1 MPSEKFV
8 SYIMGRTMYRVRVFN
23 VTFNNTSVISWR
35 SVLLVKETGVLGE
48 NKIYDANDVHFIL
61 DHQA

>member
-8 SYIMGRTMYRVRVFN
+8 SYITGRTMYRVRMFN

-35 SVLLVKETGVLGE
+35 SVLLVKETGVPGE

-61 DHQA
+61 DHHA